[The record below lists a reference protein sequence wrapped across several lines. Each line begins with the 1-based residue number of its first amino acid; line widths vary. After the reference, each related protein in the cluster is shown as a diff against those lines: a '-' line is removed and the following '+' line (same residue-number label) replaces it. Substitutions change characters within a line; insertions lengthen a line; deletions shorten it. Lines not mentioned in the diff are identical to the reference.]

1 MAAKLSELGDGEA
14 KGTSRPSDAAFRRVS
29 DELEIRNLIARIAR
43 LTDDGDPD
51 NYAECFSEDGSW
63 LIPDAPRHGR
73 PDIREGLVVRRN
85 IKACGPESN
94 ARHLVTTIVV
104 AADGSDTASAESTW
118 LYCTELRTGPIV
130 RATGRYFDDLSRTG
144 AGWQVARRQVI
155 TDTTG

>member
-1 MAAKLSELGDGEA
+1 MAAEVNEPADEEA
-14 KGTSRPSDAAFRRVS
+14 NEKSRPSDAAFRRVS

-51 NYAECFSEDGSW
+51 DYAGCFAEDGSW
-63 LIPDAPRHGR
+63 VIPDAPRHGR

-94 ARHLVTTIVV
+94 ARHLVTTVV
-104 AADGSDTASAESTW
+104 VTADGSDTASAESTW
-118 LYCTELRTGPIV
+118 LYCTELRKGPIV

-144 AGWQVARRQVI
+144 SGWQVARRQVV